1 MDKKTLFR
9 KLNENLALEQAIIE
23 AEGTI
28 AGRSGI
34 PDVRQAAGV
43 ALRDDE
49 THLVLT
55 RRMINDLGG
64 RVEPASM
71 DTVAWIEALVQ
82 NINSTTDELDSLSLL
97 RMLKARAVATG
108 EVFDRIRFTL
118 GNPPEMEG
126 LVTMLRQDRD
136 HAQRDAQLEL
146 VLVSR
151 EIML

>member
-28 AGRSGI
+28 AGRSSI

-49 THLVLT
+49 DHLVIL

-82 NINSTTDELDSLSLL
+82 NINSTRDELDSLSLL
-97 RMLKARAVATG
+97 RMLKSRAVATG

-126 LVTMLRQDRD
+126 LVTALRQDRE
-136 HAQRDAQLEL
+136 HAQRYAQLES

>member
-9 KLNENLALEQAIIE
+9 KLNESLALEQAIIE

-28 AGRSGI
+28 AGRSSV

-49 THLVLT
+49 NHLVLIQ
-55 RRMINDLGG
+55 RMINDLGG
-64 RVEPASM
+64 RVEPVSM

-97 RMLKARAVATG
+97 RMLKSRAVATG

-118 GNPPEMEG
+118 GNPPEMESM
-126 LVTMLRQDRD
+126 VQTLRQDRE
-136 HAQRDAQLEL
+136 HAQRYAQLES

>member
-9 KLNENLALEQAIIE
+9 KLNESLALEQAIIE

-28 AGRSGI
+28 VGRSSV
-34 PDVRQAAGV
+34 PDVRQASAV

-49 THLVLT
+49 NHLVLI
-55 RRMINDLGG
+55 RRMITDLGG

-71 DTVAWIEALVQ
+71 DTGAWIEALVQ

-97 RMLKARAVATG
+97 RMLKSRAVATG

-126 LVTMLRQDRD
+126 LVLMLRQDRD
-136 HAQRDAQLEL
+136 HAQRYAQLES